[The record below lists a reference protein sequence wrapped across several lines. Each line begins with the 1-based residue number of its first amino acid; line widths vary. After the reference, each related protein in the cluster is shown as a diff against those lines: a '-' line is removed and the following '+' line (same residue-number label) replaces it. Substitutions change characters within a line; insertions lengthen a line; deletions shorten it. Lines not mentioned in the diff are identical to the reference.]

1 MGIIPA
7 TGSQVSM
14 GRISR
19 SLGISPSYPP
29 SAGANISLNGTLGG
43 QRSLATTPISN
54 IGGGTQTRESTDF
67 GGLTTPQDY
76 PS

>member
-14 GRISR
+14 GRISK

-29 SAGANISLNGTLGG
+29 SAGANIRLNQTLGG
-43 QRSLATTPISN
+43 QRSLAVTSISN
-54 IGGGTQTRESTDF
+54 IASGSATRESTDF

>member
-29 SAGANISLNGTLGG
+29 SAGANIRLNGTLGAN
-43 QRSLATTPISN
+43 RSLAVTSISN
-54 IGGGTQTRESTDF
+54 IPSNTQTKESEDF